1 METWDEREGLVAMH
15 QIRGVGWGT
24 LDKLRKGGL
33 GYRQAAGGGRNENV
47 AGSGDQFSHDRPDSG
62 KVDSPL
68 GGTGDRGVEKTGNP
82 GGNPAG

>member
-24 LDKLRKGGL
+24 LDKLQKVGWDP
-33 GYRQAAGGGRNENV
+33 GRLPEEEEMRMWREV
-47 AGSGDQFSHDRPDSG
+47 GIQFSHDRPDSG

-68 GGTGDRGVEKTGNP
+68 GGTGDRGVRKNGKSRR
-82 GGNPAG
+82 